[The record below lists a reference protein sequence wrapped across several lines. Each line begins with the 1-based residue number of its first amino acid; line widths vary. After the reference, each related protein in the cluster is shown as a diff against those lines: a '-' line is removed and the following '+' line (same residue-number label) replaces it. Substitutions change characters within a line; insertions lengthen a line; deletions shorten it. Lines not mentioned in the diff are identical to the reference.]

1 MADTMAASSGGVE
14 WSSVLKPFLSLHYD
28 TSNRTE
34 IIELCSTIIKCEA
47 EILRHKENNKKFYDN
62 FVVLSA
68 DYISTCTN
76 KLPVSQID
84 TVSAACRVLLK
95 YLINCL
101 QSFSSDLNQ
110 NSAQIEIYLNAVRVL
125 CIGTSPLSTAEVSVL
140 VNTMKGENLPQ
151 HTNTTPPVDLGVE
164 KDVPNKQ
171 ESPKSRTDLSTD
183 IFEQLTL
190 PLRDGH
196 TTTLDHSASA
206 STNLTEVPSG
216 SDPTSE
222 INKLFLKTNTESLQA
237 LRAGDTLVD
246 LCLSLQSIKKARGKV
261 EEALAG
267 KPFNI
272 PTNQSEATVLKNC
285 ISSYISE
292 IKLALSAINLPVLE
306 PLTPSKLDKLSTL
319 SMAVL
324 HCAVS
329 QAAASAVLAT
339 VAVVSPKCSA
349 QQSQTGLKEDDFETQ
364 AVTLVEEALNMYSY
378 IGSTIKNST
387 RAGGHVSG
395 TTRGFLW

>member
-1 MADTMAASSGGVE
+1 
-14 WSSVLKPFLSLHYD
+14 
-28 TSNRTE
+28 
-34 IIELCSTIIKCEA
+34 
-47 EILRHKENNKKFYDN
+47 
-62 FVVLSA
+62 
-68 DYISTCTN
+68 
-76 KLPVSQID
+76 
-84 TVSAACRVLLK
+84 
-95 YLINCL
+95 
-101 QSFSSDLNQ
+101 
-110 NSAQIEIYLNAVRVL
+110 
-125 CIGTSPLSTAEVSVL
+125 
-140 VNTMKGENLPQ
+140 
-151 HTNTTPPVDLGVE
+151 VDLGVE

-272 PTNQSEATVLKNC
+272 PTNQSEATVLKNWYC
-285 ISSYISE
+285 RRSFGLYSSREVATVFDFVRCFSISSYISE

>member
-1 MADTMAASSGGVE
+1 
-14 WSSVLKPFLSLHYD
+14 
-28 TSNRTE
+28 
-34 IIELCSTIIKCEA
+34 
-47 EILRHKENNKKFYDN
+47 
-62 FVVLSA
+62 
-68 DYISTCTN
+68 
-76 KLPVSQID
+76 
-84 TVSAACRVLLK
+84 
-95 YLINCL
+95 
-101 QSFSSDLNQ
+101 
-110 NSAQIEIYLNAVRVL
+110 
-125 CIGTSPLSTAEVSVL
+125 
-140 VNTMKGENLPQ
+140 
-151 HTNTTPPVDLGVE
+151 
-164 KDVPNKQ
+164 
-171 ESPKSRTDLSTD
+171 
-183 IFEQLTL
+183 
-190 PLRDGH
+190 
-196 TTTLDHSASA
+196 
-206 STNLTEVPSG
+206 
-216 SDPTSE
+216 
-222 INKLFLKTNTESLQA
+222 LQA

-272 PTNQSEATVLKNC
+272 PTNQSEATVLKNWYC
-285 ISSYISE
+285 RRSFGLYSSREVATVFDFVRCFSISSYISE

-387 RAGGHVSG
+387 RAGGHVYQNHLLAGAWVLVSG
-395 TTRGFLW
+395 LQAHLTSSTTSEKTPHIRERDDKGRSPCKSRDCSSARSGLQKFQQSFGVLSVAIATKALTLLTELFEDLHLEACGGAGSIGQVGLVPSPTRCDWSVFSDRTRPFGHHGAIHGAAEGGTRAERRPFEQFPFLSGHSELREGVHVEAHGSHRN